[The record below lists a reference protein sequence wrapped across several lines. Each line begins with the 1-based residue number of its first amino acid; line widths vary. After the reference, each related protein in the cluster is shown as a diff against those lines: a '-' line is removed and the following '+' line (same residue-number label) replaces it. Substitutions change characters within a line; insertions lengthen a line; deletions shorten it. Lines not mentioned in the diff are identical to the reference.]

1 MEIREIRE
9 KYGLLVKKKS
19 VQLQILEFGLIRDE
33 VNWSPKKE

>member
-19 VQLQILEFGLIRDE
+19 VQILEFGRDE
-33 VNWSPKKE
+33 ANWREPLKE